1 MALQV
6 SVSIFLC
13 WTENRNS
20 NFRHTPLVASCSKKL
35 SKEPLFP
42 TLGKLDQCSHVYPNV
57 FLLQQVQI
65 QVQPK
70 VQVKVPAGGM
80 VMQYYM
86 LSDQF
91 ADMRLARQT
100 VY

>member
-1 MALQV
+1 MFIQMCV
-6 SVSIFLC
+6 
-13 WTENRNS
+13 
-20 NFRHTPLVASCSKKL
+20 
-35 SKEPLFP
+35 
-42 TLGKLDQCSHVYPNV
+42 
-57 FLLQQVQI
+57 LQQVQV

-91 ADMRLARQT
+91 ADMRLACQT